1 MMSKELKRKW
11 SENVGN
17 KLVGRRIVAVR
28 YMTDKE
34 RRKHWWSKSA
44 VIIKLD
50 DGSALYPMS
59 DDEGNDAGAIATT
72 YDGLLV
78 IPTV

>member
-1 MMSKELKRKW
+1 MSNKLKKKWSKE
-11 SENVGN
+11 VGG
-17 KLVGRRIVAVR
+17 KLVGRKIVAVR

-34 RRKHWWSKSA
+34 RKEQWWSKSA
-44 VIIKLD
+44 VVIRLD

-72 YDGLLV
+72 YEDLPV
-78 IPTV
+78 IPTI